1 MGSVRVEVQF
11 SHYFLWLPA
20 MAICAAAK
28 YWRATGARAPAPQH
42 HQVHHYS
49 RKPQTASTSECELH
63 GGDKEQGMLSA
74 AAGLSLC

>member
-28 YWRATGARAPAPQH
+28 YWWAAGARAIAHQH
-42 HQVHHYS
+42 HRVNHYS

-63 GGDKEQGMLSA
+63 GDDREQGKLPILV
-74 AAGLSLC
+74 GLLLC